1 MKRLPV
7 ALLVLPLLTAAC
19 AGRAGGPG
27 ATSGG
32 PEVIAAFYPL
42 AFAAGVVAG
51 EHATVTNLSP
61 PGVEPHDLELAPDQ
75 VRTLSDAD
83 LVVYLGEG
91 FQPAVEDLVG
101 QLDDTPALD
110 GLAGQDDAGED
121 HGDEDDDHG
130 DEEEHSDEEEDEDD
144 DHSDEEESTEEG
156 HDHELEAGATD
167 PHVWLDPTLLAA
179 IGDAVADQLSEID
192 PDNADSYRANAETL
206 GEELDALD
214 DDYDAA
220 LEDCERREL
229 VVSHEAFGYLTDRYD
244 LEQVGV
250 SGLDPE
256 TEPSPGRVAE
266 VAEYAE
272 DNGVTT
278 IFFEEQV
285 SPDIAEVIASEIKA
299 DTKVLDPLEFPPDE
313 GNDYLDVMR
322 NNLDAIT
329 AALGCT

>member
-1 MKRLPV
+1 MKRIPV

-19 AGRAGGPG
+19 GGRASDPG

-42 AFAAGVVAG
+42 AFAAGEVAG

-91 FQPAVEDLVG
+91 FQRAVEDLVG

-110 GLAGQDDAGED
+110 GLAGQDDADDD
-121 HGDEDDDHG
+121 HGDEDDAHG
-130 DEEEHSDEEEDEDD
+130 DEDDHSDEGDDDD

-156 HDHELEAGATD
+156 HDHELEVGATD
-167 PHVWLDPTLLAA
+167 PHVWLDPTRLAA
-179 IGDAVADQLSEID
+179 IGDAVADHLSEID
-192 PDNADSYRANAETL
+192 PDNADSYRDNAETL
-206 GEELDALD
+206 GDKLASLD
-214 DDYDAA
+214 DDYDSA
-220 LEDCERREL
+220 LEECNRREL

-244 LEQVGV
+244 LQQVGV

-272 DNGVTT
+272 EHGVTT

-285 SPDIAEVIASEIKA
+285 SPDIAEVIASEIEA
-299 DTKVLDPLEFPPDE
+299 GTEVLDPLEFPPDD
-313 GNDYLDVMR
+313 GNDYFDVMQ